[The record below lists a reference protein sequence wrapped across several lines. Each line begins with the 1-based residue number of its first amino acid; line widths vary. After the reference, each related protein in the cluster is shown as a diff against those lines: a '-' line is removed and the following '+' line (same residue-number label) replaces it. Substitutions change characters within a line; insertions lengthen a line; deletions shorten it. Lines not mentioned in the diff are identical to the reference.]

1 RFDKLET
8 ILYLETVEGICEIYR
23 KDKDIVLKCIDSET
37 WKLRLPK
44 DLEFILQKIFNIR
57 NSDVLLN
64 IIGAIYL
71 DQDKGWTLLNRGT
84 VIGGIKFKI
93 DQLIQGML
101 NIEPLQALNV
111 ELEEVVEGI
120 SRLKQLKKIVDYQH
134 ENTTI
139 IKESNFESTKLL
151 DLEKNLSM
159 IMGKI
164 SSLESEK
171 DTLRVTLEK
180 NEEYLA
186 YLENLH
192 LFIKAPES
200 GEEFLLKKEFVKG
213 FGAYQKII
221 ELKIYNLERK
231 IKELRKKEEKIRIE
245 IRDSEKF
252 FNTENTIEL
261 FENRLNLLVVPKE
274 TIDSE
279 LSRLKNRKKE
289 LESIRL
295 NYLSSE
301 LMQKIYE
308 NIMYFAKKLD
318 VAEYLEHE
326 KDFILTSDLK
336 SYSGT
341 ILHKLVFCFK
351 LAYIVELQKYL
362 GFRLP
367 IVLDSPSGREVDQK
381 NIEDMFKIL
390 NEDFVDNQIIIASI
404 FEYPLYSPDK
414 IIKINKNL
422 LE

>member
-1 RFDKLET
+1 MRFINLTIKEGFFSKNFDFGDKTAIYSHINSVGKSTLLRLLFYSIGYSIPSTKKIRFDKLET

-164 SSLESEK
+164 SSLE
-171 DTLRVTLEK
+171 
-180 NEEYLA
+180 
-186 YLENLH
+186 
-192 LFIKAPES
+192 
-200 GEEFLLKKEFVKG
+200 
-213 FGAYQKII
+213 
-221 ELKIYNLERK
+221 
-231 IKELRKKEEKIRIE
+231 
-245 IRDSEKF
+245 SEKF

>member
-1 RFDKLET
+1 MTTPYIPSSQKIQHFVNDTFSNYSDYFLQKTTNVNQELIDCIIKVTVYRILINRVGIETITEGMALNEIFINLTIKEGFFSKNFDFGDKTAIYSHINSVGKSTLLRLLFYSIGYSIPSTKKIRFDKLET

-231 IKELRKKEEKIRIE
+231 IKELRKKKRGKNKD
-245 IRDSEKF
+245 RD
-252 FNTENTIEL
+252 
-261 FENRLNLLVVPKE
+261 
-274 TIDSE
+274 
-279 LSRLKNRKKE
+279 
-289 LESIRL
+289 
-295 NYLSSE
+295 
-301 LMQKIYE
+301 
-308 NIMYFAKKLD
+308 
-318 VAEYLEHE
+318 
-326 KDFILTSDLK
+326 
-336 SYSGT
+336 
-341 ILHKLVFCFK
+341 
-351 LAYIVELQKYL
+351 
-362 GFRLP
+362 
-367 IVLDSPSGREVDQK
+367 
-381 NIEDMFKIL
+381 
-390 NEDFVDNQIIIASI
+390 
-404 FEYPLYSPDK
+404 
-414 IIKINKNL
+414 
-422 LE
+422 